1 MRRLL
6 LLAVKIA
13 VVVAIA
19 VWLAE
24 RPGSVEIAW
33 QGYVVETTVGI
44 LVLGAVVLAGIVA
57 LAYRFWRGLVGAPRA
72 LGRVRRGTRKDQGYR
87 AISQGLVA
95 VAAGDAEAARRFAR
109 KADQLVDDPPLT
121 MLLSAQAAQLGGD
134 DGAARRYFEA
144 MLKRPEMEFLGL
156 RGLLT
161 QAMREGDRPRALQ
174 LARRAKQLRPDAQ
187 WVLEAEFD
195 LEVHQRRW
203 SEALSTL
210 TRLARQRG
218 VDQPTAR
225 RHKAAIL
232 IERSR
237 EAEAQGDMAEA
248 LQHAH
253 AAVNLMP
260 DFVPAA
266 LREARLLVRAGKGKQ
281 AARLIEKTWARAPH
295 RELAEIYRG
304 LGPEAETPLARVRRF
319 EKLVKSTPQNPVAEA
334 VMGEAAMEAEL
345 WGSARSHLTKAVAGE
360 PNRRLYRL
368 LADLEVKENDD
379 TAAARRRFEQADA
392 APTEP
397 AWTCESCGAVTPLW
411 GALCSNCGAF
421 DRIAWKSAGPAVAV
435 LAAAEPGAGAV
446 APGSAARSGDG
457 SGSPGPQ
464 AGAAP
469 GEPEIL
475 PPEPAEGASADRRA
489 GP

>member
-1 MRRLL
+1 MWRIL
-6 LLAVKIA
+6 LLAIKIA

-24 RPGSVEIAW
+24 RPGAVEIAW
-33 QGYVVETTVGI
+33 QGYVIETTVGMLI
-44 LVLGAVVLAGIVA
+44 LAAVVLVGLAA
-57 LAYRFWRGLVGAPRA
+57 LVYRFWRGLIGAPRA
-72 LGRVRRGTRKDQGYR
+72 FGRARKGSRKDQGYR

-95 VAAGDAEAARRFAR
+95 VAAGDAETARRYAR
-109 KADQLVDDPPLT
+109 KADQLIDDPPLT

-134 DGAARRYFEA
+134 DTAARRYFEA

-210 TRLARQRG
+210 TRLARQKG

-225 RHKAAIL
+225 RHKAAIM

-237 EAEAQGDMAEA
+237 EEETEGKMTEA
-248 LQHAH
+248 LRHAH
-253 AAVNLMP
+253 DAVNLLP

-266 LREARLLVRAGKGKQ
+266 LREARLLVRAGKAKQ

-295 RELAEIYRG
+295 RELAEVYRG
-304 LGPEAETPLARVRRF
+304 LGPDGETALARVKRF

-334 VMGEAAMEAEL
+334 VMGEIAMEAEL
-345 WGSARSHLTKAVAGE
+345 WGSARGHLTKAVAGA

-379 TAAARRRFEQADA
+379 TAAAARRLEQADA
-392 APTEP
+392 APAEP
-397 AWTCESCGAVTPLW
+397 TWTCGSCGAVSPLW
-411 GALCSNCGAF
+411 GALCENCGAF
-421 DRIAWKSAGPAVAV
+421 DTMEWKSAGPAMAV
-435 LAAAEPGAGAV
+435 LAETGGDGQAGERAGE
-446 APGSAARSGDG
+446 AGSAGT
-457 SGSPGPQ
+457 
-464 AGAAP
+464 AAS

-475 PPEPAEGASADRRA
+475 PPEPAGTARGQRA
-489 GP
+489 GAG